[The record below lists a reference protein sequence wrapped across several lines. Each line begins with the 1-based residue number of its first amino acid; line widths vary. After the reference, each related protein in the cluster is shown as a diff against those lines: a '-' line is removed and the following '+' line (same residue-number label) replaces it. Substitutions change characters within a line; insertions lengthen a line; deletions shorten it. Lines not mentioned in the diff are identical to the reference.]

1 MKDLIILLIFTSTVF
16 AQIEKTQNYFPLAV
30 GNVWQYWYDSGLL
43 LQVKVM
49 KDSTDSLG
57 YKYYLLTD
65 NQGSSRWA
73 YRTNSSKDS
82 VFAIFGG
89 GYRDWLIYKFPI
101 TYPRQWWRVLEL
113 DTTEGSFPITAIVF
127 DIFPIS
133 FWGRVTTA
141 VDIRYHST
149 MDTVLPTIEWMYTD
163 IIADG
168 LGLVWWGNEAEY
180 KILIGCVID
189 GDTIGIVLNVDDE
202 KENILDRFELYQ
214 NYPNPFNS
222 STTISFTILK
232 EEFVEL
238 SVYNCLGEKIR
249 VLKNELLRPG
259 NYTVKFDASG
269 LVTGTYFYRLKTSKG
284 SITKKM
290 LYLK

>member
-16 AQIEKTQNYFPLAV
+16 AQIEKTQNFFPLAV
-30 GNVWQYWYDSGLL
+30 GNVWQYIYDDGRLERIE
-43 LQVKVM
+43 VWG
-49 KDSTDSLG
+49 DSVDSNG
-57 YKYYLLTD
+57 YKYFWVT
-65 NQGSSRWA
+65 GSLYKVSPA
-73 YRTNSSKDS
+73 GDS
-82 VFAIFGG
+82 VIYIFGG

-133 FWGRVTTA
+133 FWDRVTTA

-149 MDTVLPTIEWMYTD
+149 MDTVLLTIEWMYTD

-259 NYTVKFDASG
+259 NYTVRFDASG
-269 LVTGTYFYRLKTSKG
+269 LATGTYFYRLKTSKG

>member
-16 AQIEKTQNYFPLAV
+16 AQIEKTQNFFPLAV
-30 GNVWQYWYDSGLL
+30 GNVWQYIYDDGRLERIE
-43 LQVKVM
+43 VWG
-49 KDSTDSLG
+49 DSVDSNG
-57 YKYYLLTD
+57 YKYFWVT
-65 NQGSSRWA
+65 GSLYKVSPA
-73 YRTNSSKDS
+73 GDS
-82 VFAIFGG
+82 VIYIFGG

-259 NYTVKFDASG
+259 NYTVRFDASG
-269 LVTGTYFYRLKTSKG
+269 LATGTYFYRLKTSKG